1 MHLRFGLIVCVL
13 AVVALCGCGGES
25 YDSLPVSG
33 TVTYKGSP
41 VEGAT
46 VAFHGNSAKVPAT
59 GVTDAAGKFKLSSYN
74 PNDGAPAGSYKV
86 TVTKKKLEGGGGTG
100 AASMEEAAAKSGSPA
115 AKETDLLPAK
125 YANQEMTPLTATV
138 EKGKTNDIPLTLED

>member
-1 MHLRFGLIVCVL
+1 MHLRFGFIACVL
-13 AVVALCGCGGES
+13 AVLAVCGCGGTD
-25 YDSLPVSG
+25 YDSVPVSG

-46 VAFHGNSAKVPAT
+46 VAFHGGSASVPAT
-59 GVTDAAGKFKLSSYN
+59 GVTDASGKFKLSSYD

-86 TVTKKKLEGGGGTG
+86 TVTKKKIEGGASGKM
-100 AASMEEAAAKSGSPA
+100 SMEEAAKAGPA
-115 AKETDLLPAK
+115 TAKETDLLPAK
-125 YANQEMTPLTATV
+125 YANLEMTPLTATV